1 MRDPRRRGNGWIL
14 AGLILLV
21 LAFAA
26 WGTWWQDWDFYRP
39 TRPLQCSSS
48 LFTEKPV
55 RFIAFGDYGQGTP
68 FQMQLAKQMVKTH
81 DQTPFDTVL
90 LLGDNIY
97 GDGDIKRLAKPYFE
111 KPYGPLIQRNVRFL
125 AAIGNHDTRKGHMK
139 DQMEYFKM
147 PNDFYKVS
155 KGPVDFFIL
164 NTTFFVRNPKQQQW
178 LEKSLSE
185 SKAPWKI
192 VAGHHPLYSSGR
204 NGNTEGLRAI
214 LEPMLQRHGVTLYL
228 CGHDHDYERFKPIH
242 NVHYIVS
249 GGGGGFLTSFRD
261 ILPESQVH
269 LRTHHFV
276 MVEATATDIWLKAI
290 NRHGEVI
297 DCDHWRK
304 TSAH

>member
-1 MRDPRRRGNGWIL
+1 MMRDPRRRGNGWIL

-68 FQMQLAKQMVKTH
+68 FQMQLAEQMARVYEKQ
-81 DQTPFDTVL
+81 PFGKAL

-97 GDGDIKRLAKPYFE
+97 GDGDIKRFAKPFFE
-111 KPYGPLIQRNVRFL
+111 VPYGPLIQHGVQFL
-125 AAIGNHDTRKGHMK
+125 AAIGNHDTRKGHTK

-147 PNDFYKVS
+147 PNDYYKVS
-155 KGPVDFFIL
+155 DGPVDFFIL
-164 NTTFFVRNPKQQQW
+164 NTTYFVRNPKQQEW
-178 LEKSLSE
+178 LEKSLAE

-204 NGNTEGLRAI
+204 NGNTEGLKKI
-214 LEPMLQRHGVTLYL
+214 LEPMLVRNRVDLYL
-228 CGHDHDYERFKPIH
+228 CGHDHDYERFKPIQG
-242 NVHYIVS
+242 VHYVVS
-249 GGGGGFLTSFRD
+249 GGGGGFLTGFRR
-261 ILPESQVH
+261 ILPESLVH
-269 LRTHHFV
+269 FRTHHFLL
-276 MVEATATDIWLKAI
+276 VEATRKTISLKAI
-290 NRHGEVI
+290 NRYGDVI
-297 DCDHWRK
+297 DCDSWTK
-304 TSAH
+304 P